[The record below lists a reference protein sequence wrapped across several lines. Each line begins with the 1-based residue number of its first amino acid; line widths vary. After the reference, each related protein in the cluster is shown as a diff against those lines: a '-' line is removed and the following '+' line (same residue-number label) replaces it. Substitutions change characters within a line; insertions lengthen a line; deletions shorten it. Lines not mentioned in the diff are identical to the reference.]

1 MSQIKVH
8 LNSAQYKKLVKDK
21 TVQLKHDDLVN
32 DNNKHELHLNV
43 SKSLHNKYH
52 RAVNS
57 GCGIRLSSGPLQI
70 HSGNLISLGCKLAKS
85 VPTSFVR
92 DVSRLGLNE
101 GLKHISDNDQ
111 RNVAQSIGNLA
122 INRAVGNGLFGSVA
136 RIAGK
141 ELTKKYVPE
150 QFHGLSN
157 DMTDALLTHSGVGLK
172 KLTKGSPEMQAKM
185 QALRNRKTGA
195 GWSIGNLNSGLH
207 TAMPI
212 WGHIAPVIAGLG
224 IQGDIVKVANKAKK
238 LVGLGLKGDIVN
250 VANKAKK
257 LVGLGLKKPRMKKG
271 GSFQPAGNGIYG
283 GNLLS
288 CE

>member
-157 DMTDALLTHSGVGLK
+157 DMTDALLAHNGIGLK
-172 KLTKGSPEMQAKM
+172 PKKGSPEMQAKM
-185 QALRNRKTGA
+185 QALRNRKTG
-195 GWSIGNLNSGLH
+195 GSGFSVGNVNRGLH
-207 TAMPI
+207 IAMPI
-212 WGHIAPVIAGLG
+212 WSKALPVIAGLG
-224 IQGDIVKVANKAKK
+224 IQGDLKMAVGKTKK
-238 LVGLGLKGDIVN
+238 LLGLGLKQ
-250 VANKAKK
+250 K
-257 LVGLGLKKPRMKKG
+257 MKKG

-283 GNLLS
+283 GDLLH
-288 CE
+288 CV

>member
-172 KLTKGSPEMQAKM
+172 GSPAMKAKM
-185 QALRNRKTGA
+185 QALRNRKTGS
-195 GWSIGNLNSGLH
+195 GFSVGNVNR
-207 TAMPI
+207 AFKIAAPI
-212 WGHIAPVIAGLG
+212 WEHALPIVAGLG
-224 IQGDIVKVANKAKK
+224 VENDIVNIAKKTKK
-238 LVGLGLKGDIVN
+238 LVGLGIKGDIVN

-257 LVGLGLKKPRMKKG
+257 LVGLGVKSHKMKRGMGFNG
-271 GSFQPAGNGIYG
+271 GSMIENGG
-283 GNLLS
+283 QLLN
-288 CE
+288 C